1 MNSNINKKILKEY
14 ITEIIKQD
22 DIFGGGGG
30 GGGGGAAVGDI
41 SSYAAAASG
50 ASGKNPNWARTGG
63 FVQWTGPGSGVSMFD
78 AFVKPFA
85 NVIGVAVG
93 KTKELARRSITVLQ
107 VAFETIMTTLLPFL
121 VDSYDEIFDQE
132 AQDIDKI
139 KSDYSS
145 YYEASSESLSGG
157 ATVFAMLAFPGP
169 TLLGKFVDKGPQA
182 AKSILSVATGG
193 ISDKYLGE
201 NSNKNHG
208 SVFDS
213 YAKSYQKLLFEAEKD
228 NGDKTKK
235 EKTLEDKL
243 GSKKFI
249 DAMLNRSPM
258 MSAASRDAQE
268 IYKNTLNNALN
279 QASQVLAANSISDV
293 EKATSKKLDSAKEL
307 QKVNPVER
315 KKAEQELLKT
325 IKKSA
330 KEVYIA
336 RLETQVK
343 PVAIEFGEDHP
354 YVKGYRD
361 IIRKIKAL

>member
-1 MNSNINKKILKEY
+1 MNSTINKKILKEY
-14 ITEIIKQD
+14 ISEIIKED

-30 GGGGGAAVGDI
+30 GGGGAGVGNI

-50 ASGKNPNWARTGG
+50 ADGSNPNWSRSGG
-63 FVQWTGPGSGVSMFD
+63 FAKWTGAGSGVDMYT

-139 KSDYSS
+139 KSEYSS
-145 YYEASSESLSGG
+145 YYEATSESLSGG
-157 ATVFAMLAFPGP
+157 ATVFALIAFPGA
-169 TLLGKFVDKGPQA
+169 TLLGKFAEKGPQA

-193 ISDKYLGE
+193 VSDKYLGE
-201 NSNKNHG
+201 NSNKNPTNI
-208 SVFDS
+208 FDS
-213 YAKSYQKLLFEAEKD
+213 YAKSYQELLFEAEKD
-228 NGDKTKK
+228 NGDKIKK
-235 EKTLEDKL
+235 EKTLADKL

-249 DAMLNRSPM
+249 DAMLNRSPTM
-258 MSAASRDAQE
+258 LASSRDAQE
-268 IYKNTLNNALN
+268 IYKKTLNNALV

-293 EKATSKKLDSAKEL
+293 EKATGQKLASAKEL
-307 QKVNPVER
+307 EKVDPAER

-325 IKKSA
+325 VKKSA

-336 RLETQVK
+336 RLESQVK
-343 PVAIEFGEDHP
+343 PVAAAFGEDHP
-354 YVKGYRD
+354 YVQGYRD
-361 IIRKIKAL
+361 VIRKIKAF